1 MHSGSIYLVVR
12 DFEKSLEFYEKIL
25 NRNISATSGNRF
37 AVFNYEGLN
46 LCLMNGYYDSQNKE
60 KLTTKGEYCSLYDDL
75 EQIVN
80 SENTRKIFINLE
92 VEDLQA
98 EYDRISNLG
107 IATNLTS
114 IRYINVYFPYW
125 YFNFMDPDGNPIEIT
140 GKYIEE

>member
-1 MHSGSIYLVVR
+1 MQSGSIYLVVR

-25 NRNISATSGNRF
+25 NRKVSATSGNRF
-37 AVFNYEGLN
+37 AVFNYEGFN

-60 KLTTKGEYCSLYDDL
+60 KVTTKGEYCSLYDDL

-92 VEDLQA
+92 VEDLQT

-125 YFNFMDPDGNPIEIT
+125 YFNFMDLDGNPIEIT